1 MKKAII
7 ILLLLSQVPMEA
19 FSAEVVKMETLDKG
33 KNGRYKKKS
42 HWFKKLI
49 MGKRY
54 CDCPKH

>member
-1 MKKAII
+1 MKKAIF
-7 ILLLLSQVPMEA
+7 ILILISQIPLEA
-19 FSAEVVKMETLDKG
+19 FSNTPVEITNTDKG

>member
-7 ILLLLSQVPMEA
+7 VLLLLSQIPSEA
-19 FSAEVVKMETLDKG
+19 FSKTPISSEQTDKG

>member
-1 MKKAII
+1 MKKALIV
-7 ILLLLSQVPMEA
+7 LLLISQVPTEG
-19 FSAEVVKMETLDKG
+19 FSKSSISHEQTDKG

>member
-7 ILLLLSQVPMEA
+7 ILLLFSQVP
-19 FSAEVVKMETLDKG
+19 AETFAKPLEPTEQKDKG